1 MTTYVIKGQNWEKEV
16 EIDESIFET
25 NYSASV
31 EAATRLIENN
41 KYFDKSHTIGVFL
54 EAYKKSDGD
63 LGDSH
68 CFLKTS
74 EVLRNASLYDS
85 ADFVEKL
92 YK

>member
-1 MTTYVIKGQNWEKEV
+1 MSTYVVKGQNWERDV
-16 EIDESIFET
+16 EIEDSIFEK
-25 NYSASV
+25 NRDACM

-41 KYFDKSHTIGVFL
+41 KKFNTHETMGVFL
-54 EAYKKSDGD
+54 EAYKKSDGY

-74 EVLRNASLYDS
+74 EVLRNASMYEA
-85 ADFVEKL
+85 ADLVESF

>member
-1 MTTYVIKGQNWEKEV
+1 MIPYVIKGQNWKKEV

-25 NYSASV
+25 DYSAIM
-31 EAATRLIENN
+31 EAATRLIENH
-41 KYFDKSHTIGVFL
+41 KDFDEPDTMGVFL
-54 EAYKKSDGD
+54 EGYKKSDGYH
-63 LGDSH
+63 GDSH

-74 EVLRNASLYDS
+74 EVLRNASLFDS